1 MKPRS
6 LMRLNEGK
14 QNQLNFREMT
24 QKQIKDFKLIDVDIN
39 DGITFTLLV
48 NKNEI
53 VQHHFQLNEIS
64 KIFGGNNSTNE
75 K

>member
-1 MKPRS
+1 
-6 LMRLNEGK
+6 MRLNEGK

-64 KIFGGNNSTNE
+64 KIFGGNNSTYE

>member
-1 MKPRS
+1 
-6 LMRLNEGK
+6 MRLNEGK
-14 QNQLNFREMT
+14 QNQLNFREMK

>member
-1 MKPRS
+1 
-6 LMRLNEGK
+6 MRD
-14 QNQLNFREMT
+14 MT
-24 QKQIKDFKLIDVDIN
+24 PKQIKDFKLIDVDIN

>member
-1 MKPRS
+1 
-6 LMRLNEGK
+6 
-14 QNQLNFREMT
+14 MT

>member
-1 MKPRS
+1 M
-6 LMRLNEGK
+6 LLNEGK
-14 QNQLNFREMT
+14 QKQLNFREMT

-64 KIFGGNNSTNE
+64 KIFGGNRTFNT

>member
-1 MKPRS
+1 
-6 LMRLNEGK
+6 MRLNEGK

-64 KIFGGNNSTNE
+64 KIFGGNNSTN
-75 K
+75 KK

>member
-1 MKPRS
+1 
-6 LMRLNEGK
+6 MRLNEGK

>member
-1 MKPRS
+1 
-6 LMRLNEGK
+6 MRLNEGK

-64 KIFGGNNSTNE
+64 KIFGGNNSTYD

>member
-1 MKPRS
+1 
-6 LMRLNEGK
+6 MRLNEGK

-64 KIFGGNNSTNE
+64 KIFGGKNSTYD

>member
-1 MKPRS
+1 
-6 LMRLNEGK
+6 
-14 QNQLNFREMT
+14 MT

-64 KIFGGNNSTNE
+64 KIFGGNNSTNKE
-75 K
+75 LELRPLMAH

>member
-1 MKPRS
+1 
-6 LMRLNEGK
+6 MRLNEGK

-64 KIFGGNNSTNE
+64 KIFGGNNSTND

>member
-1 MKPRS
+1 
-6 LMRLNEGK
+6 MRLNEGK

-64 KIFGGNNSTNE
+64 KIFGGNNSTKE

>member
-1 MKPRS
+1 
-6 LMRLNEGK
+6 MRLNEGK

-64 KIFGGNNSTNE
+64 KIFGGNNKTND

>member
-1 MKPRS
+1 MGFISYVCIVR
-6 LMRLNEGK
+6 MRD
-14 QNQLNFREMT
+14 MT
-24 QKQIKDFKLIDVDIN
+24 PKQIKDFKLIDVDIN

>member
-1 MKPRS
+1 MW
-6 LMRLNEGK
+6 LNEGK

>member
-1 MKPRS
+1 
-6 LMRLNEGK
+6 MRLNEGK

-64 KIFGGNNSTNE
+64 KIFGGNNNTDE